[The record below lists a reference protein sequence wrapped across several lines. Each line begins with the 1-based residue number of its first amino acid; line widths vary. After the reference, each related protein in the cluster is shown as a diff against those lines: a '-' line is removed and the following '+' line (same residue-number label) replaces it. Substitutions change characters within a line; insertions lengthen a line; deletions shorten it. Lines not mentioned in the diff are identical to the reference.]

1 MRGEKPYADMLLRVV
16 QLVVLFS
23 LIQAVNTQVW
33 YTGVVDIEYTE
44 GLPEGAGLEVE
55 LEVDNQSADGSIH
68 VDGFITFM
76 NWQNSRNDTT
86 IASESEDYDGEE
98 MDFKPLSEV
107 QEEVPIMA
115 KIAFSLAV
123 LLFGLTFFRIK
134 YRAIVGLILSGL
146 IFWIIFSLVILAPL
160 GYVGGMDFGTG
171 SMNDEDGEST
181 VHQTID
187 GSPSVDFFNGELDY
201 EFTIE
206 SYDLGLVN
214 ENDLDEVIANPPGK
228 DHRSYL
234 EMDGVAG
241 IHYGQFV
248 VDLVWA
254 WAILFVLAP
263 FSIATFNRVK
273 VDKPLKL

>member
-33 YTGVVDIEYTE
+33 YTGVVDIDYTE

-68 VDGFITFM
+68 VDGFITYM

-146 IFWIIFSLVILAPL
+146 VFWIAFSLLILAPL

-171 SMNDEDGEST
+171 SMNNDDGESA
-181 VHQTID
+181 VHQTMD
-187 GSPSVDFFNGELDY
+187 GSSSIDLINGELDY
-201 EFTIE
+201 EFTIQ

-214 ENDLDEVIANPPGK
+214 ENDLDEVIANPPGEN
-228 DHRSYL
+228 HRSYM
-234 EMDGVAG
+234 EMEGLAG
-241 IHYGQFV
+241 IHYGEFV

-254 WAILFVLAP
+254 RAILFVLAP

-273 VDKPLKL
+273 VDKPQKL

>member
-33 YTGVVDIEYTE
+33 YTGVVDIDYTE

-68 VDGFITFM
+68 VDGFITYM

-134 YRAIVGLILSGL
+134 YRPINIL
-146 IFWIIFSLVILAPL
+146 
-160 GYVGGMDFGTG
+160 
-171 SMNDEDGEST
+171 
-181 VHQTID
+181 
-187 GSPSVDFFNGELDY
+187 
-201 EFTIE
+201 
-206 SYDLGLVN
+206 
-214 ENDLDEVIANPPGK
+214 K
-228 DHRSYL
+228 
-234 EMDGVAG
+234 
-241 IHYGQFV
+241 
-248 VDLVWA
+248 
-254 WAILFVLAP
+254 
-263 FSIATFNRVK
+263 
-273 VDKPLKL
+273 

>member
-33 YTGVVDIEYTE
+33 YTGVVDIDYTE

-68 VDGFITFM
+68 VDGFITYM

-123 LLFGLTFFRIK
+123 LLFGLTSFRIK

-146 IFWIIFSLVILAPL
+146 VFWIAFSLLILAPL

-171 SMNDEDGEST
+171 SMNNDDGESAVLSCT
-181 VHQTID
+181 NLYFDAHV
-187 GSPSVDFFNGELDY
+187 VFFSEPMHAIRRGGERQWVSRVVVEGINL
-201 EFTIE
+201 T
-206 SYDLGLVN
+206 LG
-214 ENDLDEVIANPPGK
+214 
-228 DHRSYL
+228 
-234 EMDGVAG
+234 
-241 IHYGQFV
+241 
-248 VDLVWA
+248 
-254 WAILFVLAP
+254 
-263 FSIATFNRVK
+263 
-273 VDKPLKL
+273 